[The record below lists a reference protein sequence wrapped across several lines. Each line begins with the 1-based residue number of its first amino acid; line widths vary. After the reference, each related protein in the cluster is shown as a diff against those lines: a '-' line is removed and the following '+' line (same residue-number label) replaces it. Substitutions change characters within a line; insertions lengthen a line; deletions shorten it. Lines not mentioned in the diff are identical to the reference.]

1 MLGNN
6 SKLVFPF
13 NVNEACQEIRD
24 FVAAME
30 KHGVRRNFDQS
41 FKLRKGQLLKN
52 RFLSQIASTDMSRE
66 SLLGLC
72 RDLRMPDNC
81 LRVLEKNLEGINGIG
96 FAYEEENGNFIY
108 KVYLEYW
115 AKLVR
120 ELRHKRNKFEPMV
133 LHIGYKWMPGAIEG
147 TVDDYMW
154 YPNLA
159 PKHIV
164 NKLHRMYSMQ
174 DQLELFDILKSII
187 LQASEH
193 LENRRFIYLE
203 VNDNESERHSYD
215 INLNR
220 TNLPL
225 QEFESQLEK
234 IGHYFGVDIDQ
245 FHELYSRLKLK
256 RFSHIAGGVN
266 RSGEEFITVYLES

>member
-1 MLGNN
+1 MLSNN

-13 NVNEACQEIRD
+13 NVSEACQEIRD

-30 KHGVRRNFDQS
+30 KYGVRRNFDQS
-41 FKLRKGQLLKN
+41 FKLRQGQLLKN

-72 RDLRMPDNC
+72 SNLQMPDNC
-81 LRVLEKNLEGINGIG
+81 LRVLEENLEGINGIG
-96 FAYEEENGNFIY
+96 FAYEEEDGNFTY

-120 ELRHKRNKFEPMV
+120 ELRYKRNKFEPMV
-133 LHIGYKWMPGAIEG
+133 LHIGYKWRPGSSEG
-147 TVDDYMW
+147 IVDDYMW

-164 NKLHRMYSMQ
+164 NKLHRIYSMRE
-174 DQLELFDILKSII
+174 QLELFDVLKSII
-187 LQASEH
+187 QQASEH

-203 VNDNESERHSYD
+203 VKDEESGRHSYD

-220 TNLPL
+220 AYLPL
-225 QEFESQLEK
+225 QEFGAQLEQVRN
-234 IGHYFGVDIDQ
+234 YFDVSTDQ
-245 FHELYSRLKLK
+245 FHELYERLKHK

-266 RSGEEFITVYLES
+266 RAGEEFITVYLEP